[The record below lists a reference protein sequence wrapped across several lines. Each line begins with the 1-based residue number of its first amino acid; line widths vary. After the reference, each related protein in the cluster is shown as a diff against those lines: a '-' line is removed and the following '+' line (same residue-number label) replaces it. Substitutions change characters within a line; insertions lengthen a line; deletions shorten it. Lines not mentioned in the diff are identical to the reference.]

1 MGKNY
6 SSYMDATV
14 QQYEKEITVAR
25 GQLDKLYQDYR
36 ELEALYN
43 TTDEDIMQWDTE
55 QDRVECAGSRAYGEW
70 NGERFREYESYLY
83 DTMGIVFRQYR
94 STYEAMQEE
103 LWIKMDEIAKSIGN
117 YEDQIANLESRK
129 AGYQKTK
136 TNEKKQAKNTAV
148 KAVSAKPVVMQIN
161 RKG

>member
-1 MGKNY
+1 MGRNY

-14 QQYEKEITVAR
+14 QQYERELSVAR

-55 QDRVECAGSRAYGEW
+55 QDRVENAGSGVYGEW
-70 NGERFREYESYLY
+70 NGEWFREYDSYLY
-83 DTMGIVFRQYR
+83 DTMGIVFGQYR

-103 LWIKMDEIAKSIGN
+103 LWLKMNEIKQSISG
-117 YEDQIANLESRK
+117 YEDQIAYLDRK
-129 AGYQKTK
+129 KSGYQKAK
-136 TNEKKQAKNTAV
+136 TDEKQKAKNTAV
-148 KAVSAKPVVMQIN
+148 RTVAAKPAVMQIH
-161 RKG
+161 RK